1 MNKLSVYVGVDDKK
15 IDLFEGQY
23 VVKNGVSYNSH
34 VLLGEKTAVIDTV
47 DADFAEEWLKN
58 IAAAIGGKAPDY
70 LVVSHMEPDHS
81 GSIASFASAYPS
93 AKIVVN
99 AKSAVMLG
107 QYFPDVDFSDRLIA
121 VVDGGK
127 LELGGGRELTF
138 AFVPMVHW
146 PEVMVAY
153 DNAEKTLYSADAFG
167 KFGARDVDEKWD
179 DEARRYY
186 IGIVGKYGAPV
197 KTALNKLAALDI
209 AKIRPLHGPDLCG
222 EDISHALELYTKWA
236 NYEKEDD
243 GVMIAYTSVYG
254 HTAAAVRELEK
265 MLTARGLKV
274 RAFDLA
280 RADWAESV
288 AYAFK
293 SGTLV
298 LATTTYNGDM
308 FPAMREFLDR
318 LVERNYQNRK
328 VAVIENGTW
337 APVAAKAVAAKL
349 EKCKGVNMVGEP
361 VKIMSA
367 LNAGSRAKLEELA
380 ALL

>member
-34 VLLGEKTAVIDTV
+34 VLLGDKIAVIDTV
-47 DADFAEEWLKN
+47 DGAFSDAWLKN
-58 IAAAIGGKAPDY
+58 IAAAVGNKKPDY

-81 GSIASFASAYPS
+81 GSIAAFAAAYPA

-99 AKSAVMLG
+99 SKSAVMLG
-107 QYFPDVDFSDRLIA
+107 EYFPEVDLSDRLVTVA
-121 VVDGGK
+121 DGGK

-138 AFVPMVHW
+138 AFMPMVHW
-146 PEVMVAY
+146 PEVMVEY

-186 IGIVGKYGAPV
+186 IGIVGKYGAQV
-197 KTALNKLAALDI
+197 KSALAKLGALDI
-209 AKIRPLHGPDLCG
+209 EKVRPLHGPDLSG
-222 EDISHALELYTKWA
+222 DALTHALELYSKWA
-236 NYEKEDD
+236 SYEPEDD
-243 GVMIAYTSVYG
+243 GIMIAYTSVYG
-254 HTAAAVRELEK
+254 HTAAAARELER
-265 MLTARGLKV
+265 LLSARGKKV

-280 RADWAESV
+280 RSDWAECV

-298 LATTTYNGDM
+298 LATTTYNGDA

-337 APVAAKAVAAKL
+337 APVASKAIAAKL
-349 EKCKGVNMVGEP
+349 EKCKNITVEGEP
-361 VKIMSA
+361 VKIMAA
-367 LNAGSRAKLEELA
+367 LNDGSYAKLKELA
-380 ALL
+380 DLL

>member
-1 MNKLSVYVGVDDKK
+1 MKQLSVYVGVDDKK

-34 VLLGEKTAVIDTV
+34 VILGDKIAVIDTV
-47 DADFAEEWLKN
+47 DASFSDAWLKN
-58 IAAAIGGKAPDY
+58 IAAAIGNKKPDY
-70 LVVSHMEPDHS
+70 LVISHMEPDHS
-81 GSIASFASAYPS
+81 GSIAAFAAAYPS

-99 AKSAVMLG
+99 SKSAVMLG
-107 QYFPDVDFSDRLIA
+107 EYFPEVNLSDRLITVA
-121 VVDGGK
+121 DGGK
-127 LELGGGRELTF
+127 LELGGGRDLTF
-138 AFVPMVHW
+138 AFMPMVHW
-146 PEVMVAY
+146 PEVMVEY

-186 IGIVGKYGAPV
+186 IGIVGKYGVQV
-197 KTALNKLAALDI
+197 KSALAKLAALDI
-209 AKIRPLHGPDLCG
+209 EKVRPLHGPDLSG
-222 EDISHALELYTKWA
+222 DALAHALALYSKWA
-236 NYEKEDD
+236 NYETEDD
-243 GVMIAYTSVYG
+243 GIMIAYTSVYG
-254 HTAAAVRELEK
+254 HTAAAARELER
-265 MLTARGLKV
+265 LLLSRGKKV

-280 RADWAESV
+280 RSDWAESV

-298 LATTTYNGDM
+298 LATTTYNGDA

-337 APVAAKAVAAKL
+337 APVASKAIAAKL
-349 EKCKGVNMVGEP
+349 EKCKGITMIGEP
-361 VKIMSA
+361 VKIMAS
-367 LNAGSRAKLEELA
+367 LNDGSYAKLKELSD
-380 ALL
+380 LL